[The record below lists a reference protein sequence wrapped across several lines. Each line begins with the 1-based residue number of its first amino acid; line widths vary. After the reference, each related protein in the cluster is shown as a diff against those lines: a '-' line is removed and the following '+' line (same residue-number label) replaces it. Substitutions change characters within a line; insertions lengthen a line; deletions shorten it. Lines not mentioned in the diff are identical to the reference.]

1 MDMHNKYDESSQ
13 SIPASPSQ
21 PGETPVPPAP
31 SPAIQYINIPA
42 ENKKS
47 GSGWRIFINILLTFS
62 ILTNIVLFLALTGLV
77 MMLLVSTGGTE
88 QFSETTLIKGPASS
102 KIAVINLVGIIENTQ
117 SDEIRLLTEEALR
130 SPDIRA
136 VILRINSPGGTV
148 SASDQI
154 HYYITKLKQETGL
167 PVQAFMQSV
176 AASGRYYSAVACD
189 YIIAEPTAITGSIGV
204 IMSHIVVKDLLE
216 QKLGIQPEVL
226 KSGEK
231 KDWPSMFSTMTD
243 EQKRYLDEKL
253 IKPAYE
259 RFVTLVC
266 QGRQALTSQQVH
278 ALADGSIYTAQEAQ
292 IKGLIDETGYFEQA
306 VAKAK
311 QMAGIS
317 NARVV
322 ELERRMTW
330 MDVLGAESRQSVI
343 HSKILEKLAI
353 PQLMYMWDGM
363 H

>member
-1 MDMHNKYDESSQ
+1 MDMHNKYDDFSEPTPPSS
-13 SIPASPSQ
+13 PQ
-21 PGETPVPPAP
+21 PGGAPIPPVPAP
-31 SPAIQYINIPA
+31 TIQYVNIPV
-42 ENKKS
+42 EKKGS
-47 GSGWRIFINILLTFS
+47 GSGWRIFVNILLTFS
-62 ILTNIVLFLALTGLV
+62 ILTNIVLFLAVTGLV
-77 MMLLVSTGGTE
+77 MTLLVSSGGTE
-88 QFSETTLIKGPASS
+88 NFAETTLIKGPAAS
-102 KIAVINLVGIIENTQ
+102 KIAVINLVGIIEGSQ
-117 SDEIRLLTEEALR
+117 SEEIRLLTEEALR

-136 VILRINSPGGTV
+136 IILRINSPGGTV

-154 HYYITKLKQETGL
+154 HYYIKKLRQETGL
-167 PVQAFMQSV
+167 PVLAFMQSV
-176 AASGRYYSAVACD
+176 AASGGYYSAVACD
-189 YIIAEPTAITGSIGV
+189 YIMAEPTAITGSIGV

-231 KDWPSMFSTMTD
+231 KDWPSMFSEMTD
-243 EQKRYLDEKL
+243 EQKRYLNEKL
-253 IKPAYE
+253 INPAYE

-266 QGRQALTSQQVH
+266 EGRQTLTSQQVR

-292 IKGLIDETGYFEQA
+292 IKGLIDDTGYFEQA

-311 QMAGIS
+311 DMAGIS
-317 NARVV
+317 SARVV
-322 ELERRMTW
+322 ELERRTTW

-343 HSKILEKLAI
+343 NTKTLEKLAI